1 MSRILTI
8 FLFIALNSCA
18 TGWQY
23 TKVPLDS
30 IKFEKLENL
39 DSVKAVGNLRMEG
52 TFGKFSGT
60 ILLATKGSMFRLE
73 IFHKIGKVVLAVVG
87 NSKKI
92 VAINF
97 NDGQKK
103 IYLDK
108 KIPLFGSISIPV
120 ELIQSLVTGKVPPL
134 GTIKRAWKQNEM
146 IIVQV
151 ENPNIKLI
159 FNKSLKNIQF
169 FDKYSDKVEILL
181 NPQFVGN
188 VGEHVRSVE
197 IRFKSGKAWID
208 WFRVATSQLLPD
220 DYFEYDKMF
229 EMDSVLAN

>member
-73 IFHKIGKVVLAVVG
+73 IFHK
-87 NSKKI
+87 
-92 VAINF
+92 
-97 NDGQKK
+97 
-103 IYLDK
+103 
-108 KIPLFGSISIPV
+108 
-120 ELIQSLVTGKVPPL
+120 
-134 GTIKRAWKQNEM
+134 
-146 IIVQV
+146 
-151 ENPNIKLI
+151 
-159 FNKSLKNIQF
+159 
-169 FDKYSDKVEILL
+169 
-181 NPQFVGN
+181 
-188 VGEHVRSVE
+188 
-197 IRFKSGKAWID
+197 
-208 WFRVATSQLLPD
+208 
-220 DYFEYDKMF
+220 MF
-229 EMDSVLAN
+229 